1 MLEKGSPWW
10 ERAAMTDGG
19 GIGQM
24 QSRAVCS
31 DAAHVEQQ
39 EVENCTFG
47 TVEVV
52 RLCHV
57 SVTEHTNSVLMQSE
71 TSLKSILFFL
81 FNVSHLGTEPGE
93 GLFFHKG
100 RGLLELFALL
110 SKCLVKVEL
119 SNTFVRQAA
128 RPVLK

>member
-1 MLEKGSPWW
+1 
-10 ERAAMTDGG
+10 
-19 GIGQM
+19 M

-39 EVENCTFG
+39 EVGELHFWYRG
-47 TVEVV
+47 SREA
-52 RLCHV
+52 LCHV
-57 SVTEHTNSVLMQSE
+57 SVMEHTNSVLMQSE

>member
-1 MLEKGSPWW
+1 
-10 ERAAMTDGG
+10 
-19 GIGQM
+19 M

-39 EVENCTFG
+39 EVGELHFWYHG
-47 TVEVV
+47 SREA
-52 RLCHV
+52 LCHV
-57 SVTEHTNSVLMQSE
+57 SVMEHTNSVLMQSE